1 MREPQ
6 VQIANSGLNGRR
18 SMKQILRAALLL
30 AEIIAS
36 VWAVDLAFSLI
47 SDPSTWL
54 LIAGIWL
61 LFLVGAFWY
70 YRLLVV
76 KHRREEQRR
85 LGGKDAS
92 ESNQGPT
99 LGKLE
104 HFVGGVGDVVER
116 RLRHAH
122 WPGKRGD
129 QG

>member
-1 MREPQ
+1 
-6 VQIANSGLNGRR
+6 
-18 SMKQILRAALLL
+18 MKQILRAALLL

-47 SDPSTWL
+47 SDPSTGL

-70 YRLLVV
+70 YRLLVA
-76 KHRREEQRR
+76 KHRREKRQ
-85 LGGKDAS
+85 LKGGDDTDETDEVS
-92 ESNQGPT
+92 T
-99 LGKLE
+99 FGKLE
-104 HFVGGVGDVVER
+104 HFIGGLGSVVER
-116 RLRHAH
+116 RLRNTN

>member
-1 MREPQ
+1 
-6 VQIANSGLNGRR
+6 
-18 SMKQILRAALLL
+18 MKQILRAALLL

-70 YRLLVV
+70 YRLLVA
-76 KHRREEQRR
+76 KHRREKL
-85 LGGKDAS
+85 LGKGGEDAG
-92 ESNQGPT
+92 ETEEGT
-99 LGKLE
+99 THGKLE
-104 HFVGGVGDVVER
+104 HFIGGLGSVVER
-116 RLRHAH
+116 RLRNTN

>member
-1 MREPQ
+1 
-6 VQIANSGLNGRR
+6 
-18 SMKQILRAALLL
+18 MKQILRAALLL

-70 YRLLVV
+70 YRMLVA
-76 KHRREEQRR
+76 KHRRDERQKK
-85 LGGKDAS
+85 GGVDAGETDEVS
-92 ESNQGPT
+92 T

-104 HFVGGVGDVVER
+104 HFIGGIGNVVER
-116 RLRHAH
+116 WLRNTH
-122 WPGKRGD
+122 WTGKRGD

>member
-1 MREPQ
+1 
-6 VQIANSGLNGRR
+6 
-18 SMKQILRAALLL
+18 MKEILRAALLL

-70 YRLLVV
+70 YRLLVM
-76 KHRREEQRR
+76 KHRREERQRK
-85 LGGKDAS
+85 GGDDATEANGGS
-92 ESNQGPT
+92 TS
-99 LGKLE
+99 GKVE
-104 HFVGGVGDVVER
+104 HFVSGIGGVVER
-116 RLRHAH
+116 RLRDAH

>member
-1 MREPQ
+1 
-6 VQIANSGLNGRR
+6 
-18 SMKQILRAALLL
+18 MKQILGAALLL

-47 SDPSTWL
+47 NDPSTVL

-70 YRLLVV
+70 YRLLVM
-76 KHRREEQRR
+76 KHRRKERQQK
-85 LGGKDAS
+85 GGDEGNETNENS
-92 ESNQGPT
+92 PFS
-99 LGKLE
+99 KLE
-104 HFVGGVGDVVER
+104 HFAGGIRDDVGR
-116 RLRHAH
+116 RVRDAH

>member
-1 MREPQ
+1 
-6 VQIANSGLNGRR
+6 
-18 SMKQILRAALLL
+18 MKQILRAAVFL

-47 SDPSTWL
+47 SDPSTGL

-70 YRLLVV
+70 YRIQVM
-76 KHRREEQRR
+76 KHRKEKARTEGGDPSEANMDTSFGRLEQSIGGAFKRR
-85 LGGKDAS
+85 MRD
-92 ESNQGPT
+92 
-99 LGKLE
+99 
-104 HFVGGVGDVVER
+104 
-116 RLRHAH
+116 AH

>member
-1 MREPQ
+1 
-6 VQIANSGLNGRR
+6 
-18 SMKQILRAALLL
+18 MKQILRAALLL

-47 SDPSTWL
+47 DDPSTGL

-70 YRLLVV
+70 YRMLVM
-76 KHRREEQRR
+76 KHRRDKR
-85 LGGKDAS
+85 LQQGGEDAS
-92 ESNQGPT
+92 ERDGGST
-99 LGKLE
+99 RGKVE
-104 HFVGGVGDVVER
+104 HFFSSVSGDVER
-116 RLRHAH
+116 RMRNAH

>member
-1 MREPQ
+1 
-6 VQIANSGLNGRR
+6 
-18 SMKQILRAALLL
+18 MKQILRAALLL

-47 SDPSTWL
+47 SDPSTGL

-70 YRLLVV
+70 YRLLVG
-76 KHRREEQRR
+76 KHRREERLR
-85 LGGKDAS
+85 KGGEDAGEKDEVSTVGKVEHFLGG
-92 ESNQGPT
+92 
-99 LGKLE
+99 LGS
-104 HFVGGVGDVVER
+104 HVER
-116 RLRHAH
+116 RLRNAN

>member
-1 MREPQ
+1 
-6 VQIANSGLNGRR
+6 
-18 SMKQILRAALLL
+18 MKQILRAALLL

-70 YRLLVV
+70 YRLLVA
-76 KHRREEQRR
+76 KHRRDKGRTKGEDNADETNE
-85 LGGKDAS
+85 GS
-92 ESNQGPT
+92 T
-99 LGKLE
+99 HGKLE
-104 HFVGGVGDVVER
+104 HFIGGLGSTVER
-116 RLRHAH
+116 RLRNAN
-122 WPGKRGD
+122 WPGKRRD

>member
-1 MREPQ
+1 
-6 VQIANSGLNGRR
+6 
-18 SMKQILRAALLL
+18 MKKILSAALLL

-47 SDPSTWL
+47 DDPSTGL

-70 YRLLVV
+70 YRLLVM
-76 KHRREEQRR
+76 KHRKDKRQQEGGEHAREMD
-85 LGGKDAS
+85 GGS
-92 ESNQGPT
+92 T
-99 LGKLE
+99 RGKLE
-104 HFVGGVGDVVER
+104 HLFSNISGDVER
-116 RLRHAH
+116 RVRNAH

>member
-1 MREPQ
+1 
-6 VQIANSGLNGRR
+6 
-18 SMKQILRAALLL
+18 MKQILSAALLL

-76 KHRREEQRR
+76 KHRREERQKK
-85 LGGKDAS
+85 GGDDAS
-92 ESNQGPT
+92 ETTEGST

-104 HFVGGVGDVVER
+104 HFASGIGSDVER
-116 RLRHAH
+116 RVRNTH

>member
-1 MREPQ
+1 
-6 VQIANSGLNGRR
+6 
-18 SMKQILRAALLL
+18 MKQILRAALLL

-36 VWAVDLAFSLI
+36 VWALDLAFSLI

-54 LIAGIWL
+54 LIAGVWL

-70 YRLLVV
+70 YRVLVV
-76 KHRREEQRR
+76 KHRREERR
-85 LGGKDAS
+85 RKGGDDATETS
-92 ESNQGPT
+92 EGSA

-104 HFVGGVGDVVER
+104 HFAGGIGGVVER
-116 RLRHAH
+116 RLRDAH

>member
-1 MREPQ
+1 
-6 VQIANSGLNGRR
+6 
-18 SMKQILRAALLL
+18 MKQILRAALLL

-47 SDPSTWL
+47 SDPSTGL
-54 LIAGIWL
+54 LIAGVWL

-70 YRLLVV
+70 YRLLVA
-76 KHRREEQRR
+76 KHRREERKKK
-85 LGGKDAS
+85 GDDDAGETDEVS
-92 ESNQGPT
+92 M

-104 HFVGGVGDVVER
+104 HFMGGVGSVVGR
-116 RLRHAH
+116 RLRNTN

>member
-1 MREPQ
+1 
-6 VQIANSGLNGRR
+6 
-18 SMKQILRAALLL
+18 MKQILRAALLL

-47 SDPSTWL
+47 NDPSTVL

-70 YRLLVV
+70 YRLLVA
-76 KHRREEQRR
+76 KHRREERQKK
-85 LGGKDAS
+85 GGDDAG
-92 ESNQGPT
+92 ETNQGST

-104 HFVGGVGDVVER
+104 QFVSHVGGGVGR
-116 RLRHAH
+116 RVRDAN

>member
-1 MREPQ
+1 M
-6 VQIANSGLNGRR
+6 VQIGNSDLDGSGT
-18 SMKQILRAALLL
+18 MKQILRAALLL

-54 LIAGIWL
+54 LLGGIWL

-70 YRLLVV
+70 YRFLVG
-76 KHRREEQRR
+76 KHRREER
-85 LGGKDAS
+85 LRKGEDDAGEKD
-92 ESNQGPT
+92 ESST

-104 HFVGGVGDVVER
+104 HFFGGVGSVVER
-116 RLRHAH
+116 RLRNTN